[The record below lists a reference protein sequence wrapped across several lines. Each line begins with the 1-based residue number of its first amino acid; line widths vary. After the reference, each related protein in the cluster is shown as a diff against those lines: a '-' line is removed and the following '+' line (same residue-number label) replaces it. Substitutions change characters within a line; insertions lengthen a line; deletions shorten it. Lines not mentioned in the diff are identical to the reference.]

1 MRLIKVFLVTALLA
15 LIVVPVALALR
26 FTDEAYHPPVGYT
39 GQAYSWAF
47 TGAGGCGPALPY
59 MFKVLSGSLPPG
71 LTLDQSGL
79 VHGTPTQIGDYS
91 FWLQLSD
98 ENPPSASW
106 CVPKTAERE
115 MTISIRTGLNINQN
129 ALNPKGAFVN
139 QPYSFQLTAQGAS
152 TSPTW
157 SVVSGALP
165 AGMTLNT
172 STGLI
177 SGTPTAT
184 GAYTFKVQIADG
196 GRTDAETYTLTVV
209 EPLKV
214 AANPAAAEAGLPF
227 QLALQASGG
236 SPGYTW
242 SLEGALPTG
251 VQFDAVTAQISGT
264 PAAGGSFPLKVTVH
278 DQLGLTQTTDVDLV
292 VAAHLAISKK
302 PLAVAK
308 VGARYNAR
316 LLARGGVLPRKWT
329 ILGGRPG
336 LLPPGIKLDRKT
348 GRLSGTPTKAGVY
361 RLRLQVADKLGVK
374 SAAGFVLKVV
384 A

>member
-1 MRLIKVFLVTALLA
+1 MRLIKVFLFTALLA

-39 GQAYSWAF
+39 GQPYSWAF
-47 TGAGGCGPALPY
+47 TGAAGCGPALPY
-59 MFKVLSGSLPPG
+59 QFKVLDGSLPPG
-71 LTLDQSGL
+71 LTLDTSGL
-79 VHGTPTQIGDYS
+79 VHGTPTQSGDYS

-106 CVPKTAERE
+106 CVPKTAERM
-115 MTISIRTGLNINQN
+115 MTIQIRTGLNINQN

-152 TSPTW
+152 SPTW
-157 SVVSGALP
+157 SIASGALP
-165 AGMTLNT
+165 AGMTLN
-172 STGLI
+172 SATGLI

-184 GAYTFKVQIADG
+184 GAYTFKVQISDG

-209 EPLKV
+209 EPLKL
-214 AANPAAAEAGLPF
+214 ALKTTAAEAGLPF

-242 SLEGALPTG
+242 SLEGALPAG

-264 PAAGGSFPLKVTVH
+264 PTAGGSFPLKVTVH
-278 DQLGLTQTTDVDLV
+278 DKLGLTQTTDVDLV

-302 PLAVAK
+302 PLKVAK
-308 VGARYNAR
+308 VGSRYSAR
-316 LLARGGVLPRKWT
+316 LVARGGVLPHKWT
-329 ILGGRPG
+329 LLGGRPG
-336 LLPPGIKLDRKT
+336 LLPRGIKLDRRT

-361 RLRLQVADKLGVK
+361 RLRLQVVDKLGVK
-374 SAAGFVLKVV
+374 SSAGFVLKVV